1 MKRHSLRIVAVV
13 LLLAG
18 TAPAGAAETTE
29 GILGK
34 MIDALG
40 GPGALA
46 AIHDA
51 TVSSSIELIKMGLSG
66 NMTIYKKEPDKIRM
80 DIEVMGMTIS
90 QGYDGAKAWMTN
102 PQTGAT
108 EEMPEKY
115 AAYFKRQAM
124 GNDSILHPEKYGI
137 SYAFKGKEKIDGRD
151 YLVLE
156 QKFSDG
162 HVASLYL
169 DATTYLLYKSKAVTL
184 NQAGYEVPAET
195 FASDYRKVGDTMAAH
210 AMTVLEDGAESMKI
224 IVSGV
229 VYNSGLEDSRF
240 AAK

>member
-1 MKRHSLRIVAVV
+1 MKRHSLGIFAAV
-13 LLLAG
+13 LLLTG
-18 TAPAGAAETTE
+18 LAPADFAQTTE
-29 GILGK
+29 EILGK
-34 MIDALG
+34 MVDALG
-40 GPGALA
+40 GAEALA

-51 TVSSSIELIKMGLSG
+51 TVSSSIELIQMGLSG
-66 NMTIYKKEPDKIRM
+66 NMTMYKKEPDKIRM

-137 SYAFKGKEKIDGRD
+137 SYAFKGKEKIDGKD

-156 QKFSDG
+156 QGFSDG
-162 HVASLYL
+162 HVSSLYL
-169 DATTYLLYKSKAVTL
+169 DAATYLLYKSKSLTL
-184 NQAGYEVPAET
+184 NQAGNEVPAET
-195 FASDYRKVGDTMAAH
+195 FASDYRKAGDMNVAH
-210 AMTVLEDGAESMKI
+210 AMTVLENGAESMKI
-224 IVSGV
+224 TVLSV